1 MSLIGNWSTEDS
13 SGVASIGHTEGM
25 ARSEG
30 NPQSEWDGHAQWWQR
45 EFTDGVDPEYTE
57 QIIPIVMKY
66 LAGRERV
73 LDVGSGEGQIAR
85 ALAQVRCRSRRAR
98 SDDGADSHGT

>member
-1 MSLIGNWSTEDS
+1 
-13 SGVASIGHTEGM
+13 M
-25 ARSEG
+25 AHSEG

-73 LDVGSGEGQIAR
+73 LDNSRLTWLPDEVAEHFYDHVHR
-85 ALAQVRCRSRRAR
+85 A
-98 SDDGADSHGT
+98 